1 MFIGLIFNRY
11 KLITRPL
18 LKIAFLLIVF
28 ISSFSKVSIA
38 QLPSNDDC
46 SNPIKIETVK
56 GFCSGAAAYSSVN
69 ATESGFGKAIEW
81 SATGKD
87 VWFSFV
93 ATAYD
98 VNINVKA
105 GGTSSGTL
113 QNPLIAIYSG
123 NCSGIISQ
131 EIGQNYPGNTLSS
144 YYKGAL
150 TVGVTY
156 LIRISAQN
164 NATGTFQLC
173 VDNFFPALQPGQDC
187 STASL
192 LCSKDRVSPINVSGA
207 GLNNRESAGTCL
219 DSSPIG
225 GSIEA
230 NTAWYKWIAANNGTL
245 TFTITPSNSD
255 DDIDWVL
262 YDLGTSGSCAG
273 VTAANAIRCAAGSGV
288 SCSPRYYLT
297 GINSTSSDIQ
307 EFGGCDPGQDGFVKF
322 VDMQLGHQYVLLI
335 NNFSSGNNGFS
346 LEFGGTGDFLGPKPT
361 FKTVNTFCD
370 NVFSTTYQADDLQ
383 PGYTYN
389 WDFGLDG
396 NIKKSNLPGPITVN
410 YAGPGE
416 RIVTLEVKSPIGCT
430 AYQSYFFKD
439 LGVLNQAQIKSAPTT
454 YCVGDTL
461 VLEPSNQPIGTDA
474 VWTLADA
481 TEVRASVLKVPL
493 KSVTQSGTISLR
505 YVVDLCVSP
514 STAININILAKPVS
528 AFSLDP
534 MVDQLFSAPISF
546 NFINNSVD
554 AVSYLWNFG
563 DGFSSSQV
571 SPYHTFDKPGSY
583 IVSLIAFNGICS
595 DTLSTKVIKILA
607 DGDIIVPNTFTP
619 NNDGVNDYF
628 NILIANLKSYN
639 IKIFNRYGTTIF
651 TSSKILDSWDGN
663 FEGKPMPVGVY
674 YFIIDGLDLAGNKIF
689 KKNSV
694 TLIR

>member
-1 MFIGLIFNRY
+1 MFINIRKPY
-11 KLITRPL
+11 KIIRALFVKKTL
-18 LKIAFLLIVF
+18 LLIVF
-28 ISSFSKVSIA
+28 GASYSNIINA
-38 QLPSNDDC
+38 QVPSNDDC
-46 SNPIKIETVK
+46 SYPIKIGTVK
-56 GFCSGAAAYSSVN
+56 GFCSGEAAYSNVN
-69 ATESGFGKAIEW
+69 ATESGFGRATEW

-123 NCSGIISQ
+123 SCNGIISQ
-131 EIGQNYPGNTLSS
+131 EIGQSYPGSTQSA

-192 LCSKDRVSPINVSGA
+192 LCSKDRVSPINVTGA

-219 DSSPIG
+219 DSSPG
-225 GSIEA
+225 TSIEA

-245 TFTITPSNSD
+245 TFTITPTNSD

-262 YDLGTSGSCAG
+262 YDLGTSRSCAG

-288 SCSPRYYLT
+288 SCTPRYYLT
-297 GINSTSSDIQ
+297 GLNSSSTDVQ
-307 EFGGCDPGQDGFVKF
+307 ESGGCVTGQDGFLKF
-322 VDMQLGHQYVLLI
+322 VDMQLGHQYALLI
-335 NNFSSGNNGFS
+335 NNFSSGNNGFT

-383 PGYTYN
+383 MGYTYS
-389 WDFGLDG
+389 WDFGSDG
-396 NIKKSNLPGPITVN
+396 NIKKSNLAGPITVN
-410 YAGPGE
+410 YTGPGE

-461 VLEPSNQPIGTDA
+461 FLEPANQPLGTDA

-481 TEVRASVLKVPL
+481 TVIRASTLKVPL
-493 KSVTQSGTISLR
+493 KSVTQSGPIYLK
-505 YVVDLCVSP
+505 YVVDDCASP
-514 STAININILAKPVS
+514 STFINVKILAKPVS

-534 MVDQLFSAPISF
+534 TVDQLFSAPISF
-546 NFINNSVD
+546 NFINNSID

-563 DGFSSSQV
+563 DGFSSNQV

-595 DTLSTKVIKILA
+595 DTLNTKVIKILA
-607 DGDIIVPNTFTP
+607 EGDIIVPNTFTP

-628 NILIANLKSYN
+628 NILIANLKSYH

-674 YFIIDGLDLAGNKIF
+674 YFIIDGLDLAGNQIF